1 MTKPLYSEGWTPFN
15 SIFHAERSLAT
26 SEKARQQITVF
37 EENSAQKKKQWQ
49 QKKLTKVK
57 CEKKNS
63 QFFGPKK
70 VVI

>member
-26 SEKARQQITVF
+26 SQKARQQITVF

-57 CEKKNS
+57 CEKKTHNFLV
-63 QFFGPKK
+63 QKK
-70 VVI
+70 S